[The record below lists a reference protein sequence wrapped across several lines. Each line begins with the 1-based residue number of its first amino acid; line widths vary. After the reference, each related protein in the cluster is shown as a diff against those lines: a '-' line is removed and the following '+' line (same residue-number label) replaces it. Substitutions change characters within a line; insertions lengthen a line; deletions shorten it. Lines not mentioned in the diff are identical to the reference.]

1 MNWKFIKSNLFIK
14 IIICAIAAI
23 SSLFICITPAW
34 ACTGVYVGSDVSEDG
49 TTLIGRSNDWLPENN
64 PLFVKVYG
72 GSDGEKI
79 KQIHGMHGF
88 TWDLPDNINR
98 TICFPTARDVDHYNF
113 NATAIND
120 KGLSITAT
128 VTGAS
133 NTKSLEFNPFVE
145 DGIGE
150 DMFPLT
156 IAASCSTA
164 REGIELTAKIIDEK
178 GSCEDN
184 IIMLGDKNEAWYM
197 EIYGGHQ
204 YCAIKCPTDCVAVF
218 GNEFNIETV
227 DENSNDVICS
237 KELFSLPKEKGFA
250 VYKADGKMD
259 IERTYADEVNDGSR
273 MRTWIGHKILSPS
286 TVGDYSATTKY
297 PLFYKPDTNVSI
309 EDVMNIYRD
318 RYNDTKYDLDING
331 KGTYRSISV
340 DKSQSTHIIQ
350 IFKNLPEDI
359 NLVDWVAF
367 SNAEFN
373 MFIPFSNKE
382 SKFDEAYTYE
392 PTNYWNN
399 DYKNACYNFKTLNVT
414 AAKDRLICEKG
425 IQKYWAFL
433 QHYYAAQISQL
444 LENSSATSNIQN
456 KINDM
461 CTSFQNQSVYD
472 AKRLL
477 QDLHWYYNDT
487 EDCFG
492 LKTRDGNKYY
502 QPPYNFSPY
511 VDVALVSKM
520 YGWNIEENKIQLH
533 NDNIKD
539 ETIWGNAE
547 EADNGG
553 NEGYIKMTKDGNTI
567 EVHTNNGHRFST
579 ASIVTNG
586 NSEEINAKM
595 YDGKVYADISI
606 VDKVE
611 ELAGKDSY
619 SSITK
624 DDLSI
629 NRSLENSFP
638 IWLQVLAIIIVLSA
652 ICIAVLLIMK
662 VIKSRKK

>member
-1 MNWKFIKSNLFIK
+1 MNNSFKKSNIFIKV
-14 IIICAIAAI
+14 IAFVTAVVC
-23 SSLFICITPAW
+23 SLFICTTPAW
-34 ACTGVYVGSDVSEDG
+34 ACTGVYVGSDVSTDG
-49 TTLIGRSNDWLPENN
+49 TILIGRSNDWLPENN

-72 GSDGEKI
+72 GPDGEKI
-79 KQIHGMHGF
+79 TQINAKGGF
-88 TWDLPDNINR
+88 TWDLPENINR
-98 TICFPTARDVDHYNF
+98 TICFPTVRDVDHFSF

-128 VTGAS
+128 ITGAS
-133 NTKSLEFNPFVE
+133 NETSLQYNPFVE
-145 DGIGE
+145 GGFVE
-150 DMFPLT
+150 DQFPLT

-164 REGIELTAKIIDEK
+164 REGVELAARIIDEK
-178 GSCEDN
+178 GSAEDN
-184 IIMLGDKNEAWYM
+184 IIMLADKNEAWYM

-204 YCAIKCPTDCVAVF
+204 YCALKCPTDCVAVF

-227 DENSNDVICS
+227 DETSNDVICS

-250 VYKADGKMD
+250 VYRSDGKMD
-259 IERTYADEVNDGSR
+259 IERTYADAVNDGSR

-297 PLFYKPDTNVSI
+297 PLFYKPDNNVSI
-309 EDVMNIYRD
+309 EDVMEIYRD
-318 RYNDTKYDLDING
+318 RYDDTQYDLDING
-331 KGTYRSISV
+331 KGSYRSISV
-340 DKSQSTHIIQ
+340 DKSQSTHVLQ
-350 IFKNLPEDI
+350 VFKDLPEDI
-359 NLVDWVAF
+359 ALIDWVAF

-414 AAKDRLICEKG
+414 GAKDRPICEDG
-425 IQKYWAFL
+425 LQKYWAFL
-433 QHYYAAQISQL
+433 QHYYVAQLSQL
-444 LENSSATSNIQN
+444 LQENSSAADIQN

-461 CTSFQNQSVYD
+461 CMNFQNQSNYD

-487 EDCFG
+487 EDCYG

-511 VDVALVSKM
+511 VDVALVAKM
-520 YGWNIEENKIQLH
+520 YGWNVEENKIQAH
-533 NDNIKD
+533 NNNPKD
-539 ETIWGNAE
+539 ETIWGNEE

-553 NEGYIKMTKDGNTI
+553 NEGYVKMTKGENTI
-567 EVHTNNGHRFST
+567 EVHTNNGHRFSN
-579 ASIVTNG
+579 ASLVANG
-586 NSEEINAKM
+586 ESFEIKAKM
-595 YDGKVYADISI
+595 FDGKVYADISM

-611 ELAGKDSY
+611 QLGGKDSY
-619 SSITK
+619 EKISTA
-624 DDLSI
+624 DLSA
-629 NRSLENSFP
+629 NRNLENTFP
-638 IWLQVLAIIIVLSA
+638 LWAQIIIIASIAVVAAIAIIFI
-652 ICIAVLLIMK
+652 IKAV
-662 VIKSRKK
+662 RK